1 MEVRLTLRPGQRG
14 TKKLVARYGDR
25 LICVRYR
32 YDEVRRRRYKTVEL
46 IEEEGEWAPSE
57 GLRRWDRWVGV
68 RVGWDERRVCEDI
81 RIAGGV
87 WDRRN
92 QWWRL
97 RYRLVRLLKLEDRM
111 VELR

>member
-1 MEVRLTLRPGQRG
+1 MEVRLTLKPGQRG
-14 TKKLVARYGDR
+14 TKKMVAKYGDR
-25 LICVRYR
+25 LVMVRYR
-32 YDEVRRRRYKTVEL
+32 YDLEREKRYKTVEL
-46 IEEEGEWAPSE
+46 VEEEEVWVPSL
-57 GLRRWDRWVGV
+57 GLRSWDRLVGV
-68 RVGWDERRVCEDI
+68 RVGWDERRACEDI

>member
-1 MEVRLTLRPGQRG
+1 MEVRLTLKPGQRG
-14 TKKLVARYGDR
+14 TKKLVQKYGDR

-32 YDEVRRRRYKTVEL
+32 YDAASGRRYKTVEL
-46 IEEEGEWAPSE
+46 IEEAGEWVPSD
-57 GLRRWDRWVGV
+57 GLRSWDRWVGV
-68 RVGWDERRVCEDI
+68 RVGWDERRVCKDI
-81 RIAGGV
+81 RIAGGI